1 MRLVPCSQILE
12 DLQESWVAPTFWLR
26 FNSWTAA
33 TTAYTASKSRAEESC
48 RGRGRG
54 RRWIYY
60 AFTPSRTHTPSKNP
74 KTTNCKRNMSVVSGQ
89 WGVNPSLE
97 WQWDYS
103 IRSLERLW
111 SADSVETITLSSLSL
126 RLSERLCPSY
136 SYPQWSWHTLT
147 IPITACLSQWGPE
160 NSRRVSLSSYPSCT
174 NNHIV
179 STTAFCYV
187 HLIKMHD
194 ASHQELRESL
204 SFTGVHLCK
213 GTRDEI
219 ALMFGEYW

>member
-48 RGRGRG
+48 RGRGRAREEG
-54 RRWIYY
+54 EHIMN
-60 AFTPSRTHTPSKNP
+60 SHTHTH
-74 KTTNCKRNMSVVSGQ
+74 TRTNCKCNVSVVSGQ

-111 SADSVETITLSSLSL
+111 SADSVENHLSLGETLSFL
-126 RLSERLCPSY
+126 RLSPMKLAHPDRSNYCLLLSARARKQWER
-136 SYPQWSWHTLT
+136 Q
-147 IPITACLSQWGPE
+147 
-160 NSRRVSLSSYPSCT
+160 RSLSSPLYKQRPRHYRCILLCT
-174 NNHIV
+174 
-179 STTAFCYV
+179 F
-187 HLIKMHD
+187 D
-194 ASHQELRESL
+194 
-204 SFTGVHLCK
+204 
-213 GTRDEI
+213 
-219 ALMFGEYW
+219 

>member
-12 DLQESWVAPTFWLR
+12 DLQESWLAPTFWLR

-33 TTAYTASKSRAEESC
+33 TTAYTASKRRAEESC
-48 RGRGRG
+48 RGRGER

-60 AFTPSRTHTPSKNP
+60 VHTHIYTKLRNT
-74 KTTNCKRNMSVVSGQ
+74 KHTNCKCNISVVGGQ

-111 SADSVETITLSSLSL
+111 SADSVENHLSQSLRETLSFLLLSPMKLAHPDHSNYRLSLSAGA
-126 RLSERLCPSY
+126 R
-136 SYPQWSWHTLT
+136 
-147 IPITACLSQWGPE
+147 
-160 NSRRVSLSSYPSCT
+160 NSGRGSFSSHLPCT
-174 NNHIV
+174 NSLILT
-179 STTAFCYV
+179 TTASCYV

-194 ASHQELRESL
+194 GPH
-204 SFTGVHLCK
+204 
-213 GTRDEI
+213 
-219 ALMFGEYW
+219 